1 MQICLALGIS
11 ADCGSLVTRL
21 KCFEVEK
28 SLLIIKN
35 IRLIRTALVKYL
47 EDSDL
52 LPDDQHAY
60 IKDGSTLPQ
69 LLNHIGAAF
78 RKPEESKATDP
89 TYLEF
94 AKAFNKIDH
103 DIFCHKLNA
112 LGFSGRLGIWIRK
125 FLVGKFQ

>member
-11 ADCGSLVTRL
+11 ADCGSLATSL

-47 EDSDL
+47 EDNDL
-52 LPDDQHAY
+52 LPEDQHAY

-69 LLNHIGAAF
+69 LLNHIEVAF
-78 RKPEESKATDP
+78 RK
-89 TYLEF
+89 
-94 AKAFNKIDH
+94 
-103 DIFCHKLNA
+103 
-112 LGFSGRLGIWIRK
+112 LGGR
-125 FLVGKFQ
+125 